1 MDQMKFMGPY
11 YEQFVSI
18 CRKNWRSMQNL
29 SITCKIVSSHIF
41 LYFVTYSLTLVDE
54 G

>member
-18 CRKNWRSMQNL
+18 CVVVKQ
-29 SITCKIVSSHIF
+29 IGKILCVED
-41 LYFVTYSLTLVDE
+41 T
-54 G
+54 